1 MLEYL
6 CIVAL
11 YAVKVRAEAMQKAS
25 DAVQSGMLSLIGNFK
40 TNYREACAKAQDHCL
55 TLGIKDPVCE
65 VANYLFPNGR
75 VIAGHMEVRG
85 FILLHK
91 R

>member
-1 MLEYL
+1 MEYL

-25 DAVQSGMLSLIGNFK
+25 EAIQSGMLSVIGKSK
-40 TNYREACAKAQDHCL
+40 TKYSTACAEAQDHCL
-55 TLGIKDPVCE
+55 TLGITDPVCE

-85 FILLHK
+85 FFRH